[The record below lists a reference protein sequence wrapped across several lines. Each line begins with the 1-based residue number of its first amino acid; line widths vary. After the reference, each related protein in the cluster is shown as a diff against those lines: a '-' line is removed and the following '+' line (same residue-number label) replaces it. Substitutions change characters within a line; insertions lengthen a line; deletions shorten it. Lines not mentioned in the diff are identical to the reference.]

1 MLIHVSAEI
10 FLTLTNSC
18 GSVSF
23 DLCNISN
30 MSRLVL
36 PKTDLNDADPFLEL
50 EPIRKTIVKPSGV
63 FDFLGLPRELRD
75 LIYLHLFTNPGH
87 HITISNGDGL
97 PRGDWT
103 RLCDDEPKRT
113 LATEFLRSCH
123 QVYHEASLV
132 FYGMNVFVV
141 QLLLWYWRV
150 PSPHPPRQ
158 STIVYVPFRPM
169 HTNDTLPSRF

>member
-10 FLTLTNSC
+10 FLILTNSR
-18 GSVSF
+18 GPVSF
-23 DLCNISN
+23 SLCNISN

-36 PKTDLNDADPFLEL
+36 PKTHLNDADPFLEL
-50 EPIRKTIVKPSGV
+50 EPIRKTIVQPSGV
-63 FDFLGLPRELRD
+63 FDFLDLLRELRD
-75 LIYLHLFTNPGH
+75 LIYLPLFTNPGH

-113 LATEFLRSCH
+113 PATEFLRSCR

-132 FYGMNVFVV
+132 FYGKNVFVV
-141 QLLLWYWRV
+141 SQPKDSNFFFGIGASQALIRHVKVRSYMCLRYPAL
-150 PSPHPPRQ
+150 
-158 STIVYVPFRPM
+158 
-169 HTNDTLPSRF
+169 